1 MMFFT
6 SQQLGVSNTKTS
18 FLSSLQ
24 YLSSVVEISPSVFA
38 LFHHLIN
45 LFIL

>member
-6 SQQLGVSNTKTS
+6 SQQLGVSDTKTS
-18 FLSSLQ
+18 FLSSLRGI
-24 YLSSVVEISPSVFA
+24 LEISPSVFA